1 MDNLKAID
9 ILNTLIVINNDR
21 FEGYFT
27 ASLETDNYDLKIL
40 FSEFSQ
46 TSLSCKTELIAE
58 VKKLG
63 GTPAEGTSVSGDF
76 YNIWMEIKASLTGS
90 EVHAIINSCAYGET
104 VALDAYNEKLR
115 NNVKELSFDQQT
127 ILYSQYDLIKADY
140 EKIKLMQKVSVS

>member
-1 MDNLKAID
+1 MDNQKAID

-46 TSLSCKTELIAE
+46 TSISCKKELATE
-58 VKKLG
+58 VQKLG
-63 GTPAEGTSVSGDF
+63 GIPTEGTSVSGDF
-76 YNIWMEIKASLTGS
+76 YNIWMDIKAAITGND
-90 EVHAIINSCAYGET
+90 VHAIINSCAYGES

-115 NNVKELSFDQQT
+115 NNTRELSFDQQT
-127 ILYSQYDLIKADY
+127 ILYSQYDLIKADS

>member
-1 MDNLKAID
+1 MDNQKTID
-9 ILNTLIVINNDR
+9 IFNTLIVINNDR

-46 TSLSCKTELIAE
+46 TSLNCKKELVVE
-58 VKKLG
+58 VEKLG

-76 YNIWMEIKASLTGS
+76 YNIWMDIKAAITGND
-90 EVHAIINSCAYGET
+90 VHAIINSCAYGES

-115 NNVKELSFDQQT
+115 NNTRELTFDQQT
-127 ILYSQYDLIKADY
+127 ILYSQYDLIKADCD
-140 EKIKLMQKVSVS
+140 KIKLMQQVSV